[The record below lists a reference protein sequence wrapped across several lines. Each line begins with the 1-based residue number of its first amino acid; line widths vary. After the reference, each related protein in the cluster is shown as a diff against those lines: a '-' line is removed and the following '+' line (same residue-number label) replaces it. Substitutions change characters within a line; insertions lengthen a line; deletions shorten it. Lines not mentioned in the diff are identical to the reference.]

1 MSEQECPEKYK
12 RKIIEIIVN
21 KLLKA
26 VKEQEKKV
34 GYIYWR
40 I

>member
-1 MSEQECPEKYK
+1 MSEQEYPEEYK
-12 RKIIEIIVN
+12 RKTIEIIVN
-21 KLLKA
+21 KLLES